1 MACNLRSVVLKLCN
15 NGQIYRSDIEAGI
28 LLQIF
33 LYLKKHKCLLFISS
47 PLLAWVSFLAYPNL
61 LATKSTVFRRILI
74 IKLMILHIETSDK
87 ETAYEIIN
95 VVMNSSSQRT
105 CKRCLV
111 ATNDNF
117 IHNGYEFI
125 QFYIEQGLSYIH
137 GADICLSRQKIEHGI
152 TQFRF

>member
-1 MACNLRSVVLKLCN
+1 
-15 NGQIYRSDIEAGI
+15 
-28 LLQIF
+28 
-33 LYLKKHKCLLFISS
+33 
-47 PLLAWVSFLAYPNL
+47 
-61 LATKSTVFRRILI
+61 
-74 IKLMILHIETSDK
+74 MILHIETSDK

>member
-1 MACNLRSVVLKLCN
+1 
-15 NGQIYRSDIEAGI
+15 
-28 LLQIF
+28 
-33 LYLKKHKCLLFISS
+33 
-47 PLLAWVSFLAYPNL
+47 
-61 LATKSTVFRRILI
+61 
-74 IKLMILHIETSDK
+74 MILHIETSDK

-111 ATNDNF
+111 ATNANF